1 MNVFEAIVGRK
12 SVRKFEKKVV
22 DDKLTG
28 VLLYMATQAP
38 SAGNVQD
45 WRFVIVKDDEQKKKL
60 YKAALEQD
68 CILNAP
74 IIIVVCSDTKSIGLK
89 YGKRGENLYSIQDT
103 AAAVENI
110 LLSAYALGLGA
121 CWVGAFDEDNVKT
134 VLGLPEYVKPYAL
147 IPVGYPAED
156 PKKPERIDFD
166 SLTWLNKWGE
176 KYEISYIIQPG
187 IKREIKPIGNIIE
200 EKLKKVKKNKKITF
214 EELLRMLAE

>member
-12 SVRKFEKKVV
+12 SVRRFEKKAV
-22 DDKLTG
+22 DDKLIG

-45 WRFVIVKDDEQKKKL
+45 WRFIVVKDEEQKEKL

-68 CILNAP
+68 CIINAP
-74 IIIVVCSDTKSIGLK
+74 VVIVVCSDIRSISLK
-89 YGKRGENLYSIQDT
+89 YGTRGETLYSIQDT
-103 AAAVENI
+103 AAAVQNI

-121 CWVGAFDEDNVKT
+121 CWVGAFDEDAVKT
-134 VLGLPEYVKPYAL
+134 ALGLPENIRPYAL

-156 PKKPERIDFD
+156 PQKPRRIDFD
-166 SLTWLNKWGE
+166 NLTWLDKWGE

-187 IKREIKPIGNIIE
+187 PKRELKPIGNIIE
-200 EKLKKVKKNKKITF
+200 EKLKKVKKSRKITF
-214 EELLRMLAE
+214 EELLAMLAE

>member
-12 SVRKFEKKVV
+12 SIRKFEKRSV
-22 DDKLTG
+22 DDKLIG

-45 WRFVIVKDDEQKKKL
+45 WRFIVVKDEEQKKKL

-68 CILNAP
+68 CIINAP
-74 IIIVVCSDTKSIGLK
+74 VVIVVCGDTKSIALR

-103 AAAVENI
+103 SAAVENI
-110 LLSAYALGLGA
+110 LLSAYALGLGT
-121 CWVGAFDEDNVKT
+121 CWVGAFDEENVKT
-134 VLGLPEYVKPYAL
+134 ALGLPEHVRPYAL

-156 PKKPERIDFD
+156 PKKPERIDFNN
-166 SLTWLNKWGE
+166 LTWVNKWGE

-187 IKREIKPIGNIIE
+187 VKREIKPIGNLLE
-200 EKLKKVKKNKKITF
+200 EKLKKVKKSKKITF

>member
-1 MNVFEAIVGRK
+1 MNVFEAIAGRK
-12 SVRKFEKKVV
+12 SIRKFEKRSV
-22 DDKLTG
+22 DDKLIG

-45 WRFVIVKDDEQKKKL
+45 WRFVVVKDDEQKKKL

-74 IIIVVCSDTKSIGLK
+74 VVIAVCSDTKSIGLK
-89 YGKRGENLYSIQDT
+89 YGKRGETLYSIQDT
-103 AAAVENI
+103 AAAIENI

-121 CWVGAFDEDNVKT
+121 CWVGAFDEESVKT
-134 VLGLPEYVKPYAL
+134 ALGLPEHVRPYAL

-166 SLTWLNKWGE
+166 NLTWLNKWGE

-187 IKREIKPIGNIIE
+187 IKKEIKPIGNIIE